1 MTPSLE
7 VSTHHSWASQIPDL
21 SQVSSILIAA
31 QGTLTRAGLLTKK
44 ISQMTPG
51 EPILPMVSSETGVT
65 PEPYPQTPVSAIEE
79 VELLGGEATCPTRVI
94 SKQKSWDSDEPNNL
108 SLH

>member
-1 MTPSLE
+1 MTPNLE
-7 VSTHHSWASQIPDL
+7 ISTYHSWASQIPYL

-31 QGTLTRAGLLTKK
+31 QGTLTRAVLLTKK

-51 EPILPMVSSETGVT
+51 EPILPMVSSDTGVIH
-65 PEPYPQTPVSAIEE
+65 EPYPQTPVSAVEE
-79 VELLGGEATCPTRVI
+79 AELPGGEATCPTHVI